1 MACARD
7 PRDKESKKQIY
18 LPCIPC
24 KKFETLTNICIEP
37 IDLLLSGE
45 QTGFDAEKSTVN

>member
-1 MACARD
+1 MLAIQETK
-7 PRDKESKKQIY
+7 KELLTNIFVLCSLQ
-18 LPCIPC
+18 
-24 KKFETLTNICIEP
+24 KFETLTYVCIEP